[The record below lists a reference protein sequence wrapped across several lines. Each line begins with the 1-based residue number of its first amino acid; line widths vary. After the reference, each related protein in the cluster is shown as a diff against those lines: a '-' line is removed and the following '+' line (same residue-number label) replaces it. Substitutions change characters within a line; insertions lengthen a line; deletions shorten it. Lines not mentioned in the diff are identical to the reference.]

1 MLAQAS
7 VQVPVCLRD
16 LKWHGFGI
24 DVMSCE
30 FPLNLVSLEKVTILL
45 V

>member
-1 MLAQAS
+1 MLAQTS
-7 VQVPVCLRD
+7 VQVPICLHD
-16 LKWHGFGI
+16 LKCHRFGI

>member
-1 MLAQAS
+1 MLAQTS
-7 VQVPVCLRD
+7 VQVPICLFD
-16 LKWHGFGI
+16 LKLGGFGI

-30 FPLNLVSLEKVTILL
+30 FPLNLVSVEKVTVLL

>member
-1 MLAQAS
+1 MLAQTS
-7 VQVPVCLRD
+7 VQVPICLCD
-16 LKWHGFGI
+16 LKLRGFGI

-30 FPLNLVSLEKVTILL
+30 FPLNLVSLGKVTMLL